1 MDKRAGFRLWWK
13 KELLLFRYHFR
24 SFRRRA
30 LSIPQLA
37 FAVSL
42 VGVFALVLFPSLRTR
57 LRDAQSPAQSSFH
70 VSGSI
75 SEEIKPPEGAA
86 TQPIQGAI
94 IEVGGARTI
103 SGADGSYYL
112 EFRSENNAGIPVI
125 YKYGN
130 RQSLERIDFPIGS
143 ATIRKDYVFK

>member
-1 MDKRAGFRLWWK
+1 MDKSNGFGLWLK
-13 KELLLFRYHFR
+13 KEVLLFRYHFR

-57 LRDAQSPAQSSFH
+57 LRDAQDHTQSSFH
-70 VSGSI
+70 VSGSV
-75 SEEIKPPEGAA
+75 SEEITLPASAA
-86 TQPIQGAI
+86 NQPIHGAI

-103 SGADGSYYL
+103 SGADGSYDL

-125 YKYGN
+125 YKYGK
-130 RQSLERIDFPIGS
+130 RQSLERIDFPEGS